1 MPKYQISEEE
11 LKNEMIN
18 NLIFLQEQKEMLW
31 LYHPN
36 NMEGLNLI
44 AEYEKVT
51 KQIKELELEIDR
63 Y

>member
-1 MPKYQISEEE
+1 MKRYKPSLNL
-11 LKNEMIN
+11 LKDQMIN

-44 AEYEKVT
+44 AEFEKVT

>member
-1 MPKYQISEEE
+1 MKRYKPSPNE
-11 LKNEMIN
+11 LKDEMIN

-44 AEYEKVT
+44 AEYENVT
-51 KQIKELELEIDR
+51 KQISELEIEIDK

>member
-1 MPKYQISEEE
+1 MPKDQISEEE
-11 LKNEMIN
+11 LKNQMIN

-44 AEYEKVT
+44 AEFEKVT
-51 KQIKELELEIDR
+51 KQIEELELEIDR

>member
-1 MPKYQISEEE
+1 MKKYKPSPNE
-11 LKNEMIN
+11 LKDEMIN

-44 AEYEKVT
+44 AEYENVT
-51 KQIKELELEIDR
+51 KQISELEIEIDK

>member
-1 MPKYQISEEE
+1 MKRYKPSPSE
-11 LKNEMIN
+11 LKEEMIN

-51 KQIKELELEIDR
+51 KQISDLEEEIDK

>member
-44 AEYEKVT
+44 AEYENVT
-51 KQIKELELEIDR
+51 KQISELEIEIDK

>member
-1 MPKYQISEEE
+1 
-11 LKNEMIN
+11 MIN
-18 NLIFLQEQKEMLW
+18 NLIFLQERKEMLW

-44 AEYEKVT
+44 AEFEKVT
-51 KQIKELELEIDR
+51 KQIEELELEIDR

>member
-11 LKNEMIN
+11 LKNQMIN

-44 AEYEKVT
+44 AEFEKVT

>member
-1 MPKYQISEEE
+1 MKRYKPSLSE
-11 LKNEMIN
+11 LKDEMIN

-44 AEYEKVT
+44 AEYENVT
-51 KQIKELELEIDR
+51 KQISELEIEIDK